1 MNRIKQLRKE
11 NNLTQ
16 RELADKTKISYRT
29 IQRWEKGETDI
40 KSDAAQVLA
49 DYFGVSIPHLLG
61 YSDIINDADS
71 DIKAMAYTH
80 LLTFVDEKQ
89 IKEFEKEFIRTNDNS
104 DTFGDTASG
113 EKTLEKY
120 YQALCCLVPPY
131 RDILSRYA
139 FLSPDEKKSVYNIIV
154 GLTNNT
160 SKEK

>member
-1 MNRIKQLRKE
+1 MNKLKELRTKKK
-11 NNLTQ
+11 LTQ
-16 RELADKTKISYRT
+16 QELASISGVSRRGY
-29 IQRWEKGETDI
+29 QKWEKGESSI
-40 KSDAAQVLA
+40 KADKAQILA
-49 DYFGVSIPHLLG
+49 EFFGVSVPYLLG
-61 YSDIINDADS
+61 YSDLIAETDS

-131 RDILSRYA
+131 RDILSRYT